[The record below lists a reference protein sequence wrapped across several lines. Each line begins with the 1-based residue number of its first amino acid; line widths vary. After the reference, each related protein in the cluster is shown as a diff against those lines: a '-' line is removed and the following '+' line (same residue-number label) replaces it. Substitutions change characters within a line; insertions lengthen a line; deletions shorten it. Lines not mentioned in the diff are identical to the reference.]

1 MSFNRYFA
9 DTLTWLD
16 RIEDQRQPEPDNR
29 PDMVSELQRAS
40 RMNKRIDERFQVL
53 TGKLYRSIA
62 EKDWVSASELKKKL
76 IAISEI
82 LTDV

>member
-1 MSFNRYFA
+1 MSKYF
-9 DTLTWLD
+9 
-16 RIEDQRQPEPDNR
+16 PEPDNP

-40 RMNKRIDERFQVL
+40 RMNQRIDERFQVL

-62 EKDWVSASELKKKL
+62 EEDWVSASELKKKL
-76 IAISEI
+76 IAIEEI

>member
-1 MSFNRYFA
+1 MSKYF
-9 DTLTWLD
+9 
-16 RIEDQRQPEPDNR
+16 PEPDNP

-40 RMNKRIDERFQVL
+40 RMNQRIDERFQVL

-62 EKDWVSASELKKKL
+62 DKDWVSASELKKKL

>member
-1 MSFNRYFA
+1 MSKYLR
-9 DTLTWLD
+9 
-16 RIEDQRQPEPDNR
+16 EPDNA

-40 RMNKRIDERFQVL
+40 RMNQRIDERFQVL

-62 EKDWVSASELKKKL
+62 DKDWVSASELKKKL

>member
-40 RMNKRIDERFQVL
+40 RMNQRIDERFQVL

-62 EKDWVSASELKKKL
+62 DKDWVSASELKKKL

>member
-1 MSFNRYFA
+1 MSKYLN
-9 DTLTWLD
+9 
-16 RIEDQRQPEPDNR
+16 EPDSP

-40 RMNKRIDERFQVL
+40 RMNQRIDERFQVL

-62 EKDWVSASELKKKL
+62 DKDWVSASELKKKL
-76 IAISEI
+76 NAISEI

>member
-1 MSFNRYFA
+1 LSFNRYFA

-40 RMNKRIDERFQVL
+40 RMNQRIDERFQVL

-62 EKDWVSASELKKKL
+62 DKDWVSASELKKKL
-76 IAISEI
+76 IAIEEI

>member
-1 MSFNRYFA
+1 
-9 DTLTWLD
+9 
-16 RIEDQRQPEPDNR
+16 
-29 PDMVSELQRAS
+29 
-40 RMNKRIDERFQVL
+40 MNQRIDERFQVL

-62 EKDWVSASELKKKL
+62 DKDWVSASELKKKL

>member
-40 RMNKRIDERFQVL
+40 RMNQRIDERFQVL

-62 EKDWVSASELKKKL
+62 DKDWVSASELKKKL
-76 IAISEI
+76 IAIEEI

>member
-1 MSFNRYFA
+1 MSKYF
-9 DTLTWLD
+9 
-16 RIEDQRQPEPDNR
+16 PEPDNP

-40 RMNKRIDERFQVL
+40 RMNQRIDERFQVL

-62 EKDWVSASELKKKL
+62 DKDWVSASELKKKL
-76 IAISEI
+76 IAITEI